1 MQASLRMYWLGL
13 RCFRFSS
20 HVNTNRPTVMDIF
33 WKLLS
38 NQEEIIW
45 FWQVACQLTP
55 SHMKSIPLHL
65 RHSSYRVRHTPNLP
79 VSNSLLD
86 QTFTDFHKG
95 LGRIFRIIFG
105 KSVAHTRCWRWSFP
119 ILSWRWLN
127 LGFLYHTKRPK
138 TAFWSRIRI
147 INTARF
153 PLKCSSFVQMKESSI
168 IRCKS
173 PKIRSDEKTHH
184 KQNTAK
190 LGQASV
196 AGQDLDVSTTS
207 GSWMK
212 LKAINVPMPATNIP
226 NPRAGR
232 WRWCMILRASTNLH
246 ISKLFLI
253 LEELFEQFSMSYTY
267 GNMEIVYESSFH
279 SEVWQEVISSR
290 CHWKM
295 EIFEDIRYP
304 CLH

>member
-1 MQASLRMYWLGL
+1 MSTRTDQQSWIYFGSYFLIRRKSFDSGKLHANWRQVIWNLSHCICGIAAIVSVTPPT
-13 RCFRFSS
+13 FRF
-20 HVNTNRPTVMDIF
+20 
-33 WKLLS
+33 
-38 NQEEIIW
+38 
-45 FWQVACQLTP
+45 
-55 SHMKSIPLHL
+55 PL
-65 RHSSYRVRHTPNLP
+65 
-79 VSNSLLD
+79 SLLD

-226 NPRAGR
+226 NPRSWLMTMMHDFTGFNK
-232 WRWCMILRASTNLH
+232 SSH
-246 ISKLFLI
+246 I
-253 LEELFEQFSMSYTY
+253 
-267 GNMEIVYESSFH
+267 
-279 SEVWQEVISSR
+279 
-290 CHWKM
+290 
-295 EIFEDIRYP
+295 
-304 CLH
+304 